1 MEDFNVHSNRN
12 NEIQSHIGSS
22 ASSKSSWG
30 STVKSW
36 ALTLLVLAAVVG
48 IVLWAAS

>member
-1 MEDFNVHSNRN
+1 MEDFNVHSSRN
-12 NEIQSHIGSS
+12 NEIRSDIDSS
-22 ASSKSSWG
+22 ASSKSSVG

-36 ALTLLVLAAVVG
+36 ALTLIVLAAVVG